1 MAEEKV
7 DVLIIGSGHSGGM
20 AAKILTEKG
29 ISCLMLNAGP
39 VADAHK
45 DAEAKPAY
53 ALPFRGF
60 NQPGRLPHVFQANE
74 FNANTWVDEREIP
87 YTYDPQHPYN
97 WVRVRLFGGRSLFW
111 SRQSFRLSDYEFK
124 GKSHDGYGDDWPISL
139 ADLDPYYSRVEGIFR
154 VQGRA
159 DGLPQYP
166 DGNFVP
172 DESPW
177 TGCMQRFI
185 AAGNKMGV
193 PVCKPRSSLGV
204 DGLASSVNLLLPD
217 AFATGKLKAIPN
229 VVVRELS
236 VDRNTGLVNEAHFV
250 DRISRREMSVK
261 ARVVV
266 LAAGTLESTRLLLNS
281 KLANSSGV
289 MGHYLADQVYGP
301 GIVCSVPEA
310 RNGKATPDL
319 IGGGALVPRFRNIDS
334 KAKNFIRGYALNVHS
349 STRPMDPRN
358 FAAYGEELQAK
369 LDSYSGSG
377 FSTSIMGEVLS
388 RYENRVS
395 IDPKVVD
402 AWDIPALR
410 IETKYTD
417 NEFNMAR
424 DAVDTSIAMAEAAG
438 FEILSKN
445 YDPNPPGYSIHELG
459 TCRMGDDPKTS
470 VLNKWSQSH
479 DIKNLFVVDAASFV
493 SAGWQNPTMT
503 IVALAMRAS
512 EYLGE
517 QMRQGNV

>member
-45 DAEAKPAY
+45 DTEPKPAY

-139 ADLDPYYSRVEGIFR
+139 ADLAPYYSRVEGIFR

-236 VDRNTGLVNEAHFV
+236 VDRNTGLLNEAHFV

-261 ARVVV
+261 SRVVV

-281 KLANSSGV
+281 QLANSSGV

-310 RNGKATPDL
+310 RDGKATPDL

-388 RYENRVS
+388 RYENHVR

-479 DIKNLFVVDAASFV
+479 DIKNLFVVDGASFV

-512 EYLGE
+512 EYLAE

>member
-1 MAEEKV
+1 MVDEKV

-39 VADAHK
+39 VADVQK
-45 DAEAKPAY
+45 DTEVKPVS

-60 NQPGRLPHVFQANE
+60 NKPGILPHVFQSNE
-74 FNANTWVDEREIP
+74 FNANTWVDEKEVP
-87 YTYDPQHPYN
+87 YTYDSDKPYN

-139 ADLDPYYSRVEGIFR
+139 ADVAPYYARVEEIFR
-154 VQGRA
+154 VTGRA
-159 DGLPQYP
+159 YGLAQYS

-172 DESPW
+172 DNSPW
-177 TGCMQRFI
+177 SSSMQRYV
-185 AAGNKMGV
+185 AAGEKMGV
-193 PVCKPRSSLGV
+193 PVCKARSSLGV

-217 AFATGKLKAIPN
+217 AIATGRLRAIPN

-250 DRISRREMSVK
+250 DRLSRREMSVK

-281 KLANSSGV
+281 KIANSSGV
-289 MGHYLADQVYGP
+289 MGHYLIDQIYGA
-301 GIVCSVPEA
+301 GMVCSVPDA
-310 RNGKATPDL
+310 RDGKGKPDAM
-319 IGGGALVPRFRNIDS
+319 GGGGLIPRFRNIDS
-334 KAKNFIRGYALNVHS
+334 KAKDFIRGYALNIYSNTGPAAPHY
-349 STRPMDPRN
+349 
-358 FAAYGEELQAK
+358 FAAYGEGLQNK
-369 LDSYSGSG
+369 MDSYHGSTLSAG
-377 FSTSIMGEVLS
+377 IMGEVLA
-388 RYENRVS
+388 RYENQVS
-395 IDPKVVD
+395 IDKTVVD

-410 IETKYTD
+410 IETKYTS

-424 DAVDTSIAMAEAAG
+424 DAVNVAAALAEDAG
-438 FEILSKN
+438 FEVLVKN

-459 TCRMGDDPKTS
+459 TCRMGDDAKTS
-470 VLNKWSQSH
+470 VLNKWNQSH
-479 DIKNLFVVDAASFV
+479 DIKNLFVVDGAAFTS
-493 SAGWQNPTMT
+493 SGWQNPTMT
-503 IVALAMRAS
+503 ILALAMRSA
-512 EYLGE
+512 EYLAE
-517 QMRQGNV
+517 QMRMGNV